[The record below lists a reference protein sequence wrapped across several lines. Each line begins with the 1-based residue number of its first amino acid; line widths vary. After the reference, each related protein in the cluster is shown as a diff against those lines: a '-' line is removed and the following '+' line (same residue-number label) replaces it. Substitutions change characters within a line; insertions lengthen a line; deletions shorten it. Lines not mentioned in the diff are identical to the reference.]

1 MQNEEFEFTMKL
13 AENEAELRRLTTV
26 ERCVQALSLQ
36 DSQKQRKMHT
46 VKLKD
51 GNKQKQNQEENRL
64 HDLELQKNKYQMKTR
79 KILYKRRHYKK
90 KLDATKDIP

>member
-51 GNKQKQNQEENRL
+51 GNK
-64 HDLELQKNKYQMKTR
+64 
-79 KILYKRRHYKK
+79 
-90 KLDATKDIP
+90 